1 MQGDLAD
8 HGVDSPLDPST
19 GISGLPAAAM
29 TAPSRPQT
37 AAAGATAGPVPSLLL
52 QELPQLDLPARC
64 HLAQRLA
71 KRADLPKPVAMA
83 LALDKIAV
91 AHPVL
96 RHSPSLE
103 EAELIRIV
111 EDASSQHHLVIAER
125 SRLSPSVTAF
135 LVEMSETEVMVQLLR
150 NPGAMFTEYVFR
162 RLVAASRHAAALR
175 DPVLGR
181 RELTLEMAQDLSR
194 WVSAEQRR
202 RIAERFGPEA
212 VLALA
217 DPAAFLEPH
226 PSPRL
231 PDPATAP
238 ASAPARPRSH
248 AHPLVA
254 AIRDNDLGKLE
265 TTMAEMSGLPRF
277 AVTRILTDPGAES
290 LAVFCRGLALKRR
303 LFTALY
309 ALLHQGRTRSTDM
322 AAETFRGALAYFNRL
337 RSPQAAG
344 ILQGWRKA
352 PITVWHSKNSWTGRT
367 WIGCGDK
374 AA

>member
-8 HGVDSPLDPST
+8 HGVGGPRDPST
-19 GISGLPAAAM
+19 RPSGLPAAAI
-29 TAPSRPQT
+29 TAPSRPPT
-37 AAAGATAGPVPSLLL
+37 FAGVTGDRDLFLLL
-52 QELPQLDLPARC
+52 QELPQLELPARC

-71 KRADLPKPVAMA
+71 HRADLAKPVAMA

-91 AHPVL
+91 AHPIL
-96 RHSPSLE
+96 RDSPILE
-103 EAELIRIV
+103 EAELIRII
-111 EDASSQHHLVIAER
+111 EDASSEHHLVIAER

-135 LVEMSETEVMVQLLR
+135 LVEMSETDVMVQLLR

-194 WVSAEQRR
+194 WVSPEQRR

-217 DPAAFLEPH
+217 DPTASLQPH
-226 PSPRL
+226 PAPRL
-231 PDPATAP
+231 PDSAA
-238 ASAPARPRSH
+238 AAPARSRSH
-248 AHPLVA
+248 AHPLVE
-254 AIRDNDLGKLE
+254 AIRRNDLGKLE

-309 ALLHQGRTRSTDM
+309 TLLHHRRSRSTGM
-322 AAETFRGALAYFNRL
+322 AAETFGGAMAYFNRL
-337 RSPQAAG
+337 RSPQAAS

-352 PITVWHSKNSWTGRT
+352 PITVWQSKHSWTGRT
-367 WIGCGDK
+367 WLGPSDK